1 MPKDP
6 TVMRAL
12 GLLAGD
18 LWSGITGRPRTTS
31 KKQVL
36 RHDVEEETRDTPQ
49 GKAVIRRTTIEEIEI
64 QPPAP
69 PAPPKNDP
77 PR

>member
-1 MPKDP
+1 MPSDP
-6 TVMRAL
+6 SLMRAL

-18 LWSGITGRPRTTS
+18 LWSGITGRPRAAVR
-31 KKQVL
+31 KQEL
-36 RHDVEEETRDTPQ
+36 RREVQEDVRQTPL

-64 QPPAP
+64 QPPARP
-69 PAPPKNDP
+69 DP